1 MSEIKLC
8 GLALCGVMLCAFFKS
23 SKNEYTL
30 FVRMGISLIITLL
43 SFALFLPLLS
53 FIDEITKRTTIYK
66 YIPTLIKS
74 FGIAIAV
81 QLTADICKDAGEES
95 IANKIVL
102 FGKAEILILT
112 IPLIKGLLEMC
123 QGLLRQ

>member
-8 GLALCGVMLCAFFKS
+8 GLALCGVMLCSFFKS
-23 SKNEYTL
+23 SKTEYSL
-30 FVRMGISLIITLL
+30 FVRMGISVIITLL
-43 SFALFLPLLS
+43 SFALFLPILT
-53 FIDEITKRTTIYK
+53 FIDEITKGSAIYK
-66 YIPTLIKS
+66 YLPTLIKA
-74 FGIAIAV
+74 FGVAVAV

-112 IPLIKGLLEMC
+112 IPLIKGLFELC
-123 QGLLRQ
+123 QQLLKK